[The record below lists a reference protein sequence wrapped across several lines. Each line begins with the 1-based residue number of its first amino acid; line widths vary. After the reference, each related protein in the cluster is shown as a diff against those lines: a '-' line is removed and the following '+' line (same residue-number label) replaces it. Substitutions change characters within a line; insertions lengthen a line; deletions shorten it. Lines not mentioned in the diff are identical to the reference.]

1 MADVKVN
8 IPGIG
13 EVVATNAASEET
25 LNKILEVMSKT
36 TKAKDPAEGIFKT
49 MVKDYRDQKKAADDF
64 AAKVA
69 PMVLEMQQRAGM
81 TLRAVAAKLTQD
93 GIKTAKGG
101 VWTAMTVHNVLAR
114 SRRG

>member
-64 AAKVA
+64 EKS
-69 PMVLEMQQRAGM
+69 LEG
-81 TLRAVAAKLTQD
+81 LTEEQKKSCQ
-93 GIKTAKGG
+93 G
-101 VWTAMTVHNVLAR
+101 HS
-114 SRRG
+114 SRLGKFLENGKCPRGR